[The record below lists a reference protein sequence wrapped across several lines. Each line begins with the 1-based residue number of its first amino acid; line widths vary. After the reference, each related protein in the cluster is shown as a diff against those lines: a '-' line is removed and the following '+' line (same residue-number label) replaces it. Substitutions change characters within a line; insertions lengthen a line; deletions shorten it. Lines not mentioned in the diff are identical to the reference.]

1 MEIWCGASA
10 IMNSVLFVLDIA
22 NLLQLPR
29 HGKISYMEQLVRS
42 DQGQR
47 S

>member
-1 MEIWCGASA
+1 MVWGVCDYEQC
-10 IMNSVLFVLDIA
+10 VLFVLDIA

-29 HGKISYMEQLVRS
+29 HGKVSYMEQLVRS
-42 DQGQR
+42 YQGQR